1 MAGVELSGVH
11 KAYGVTAVV
20 KGISLSIAS
29 GEFISLLGPS
39 GCGKTTTLRMI
50 AGLETLD
57 AGTISIGGEL
67 VDGPTGHTPPEKR
80 ALGMVFQ
87 SYAVWPHKSVAQ
99 NVAYPLLL
107 QRKPRAEVAQRVAQA
122 LDWVRLSAFA
132 ERMPSQLSGGQLQR
146 VAIARALVGNPRVLL
161 LDEPLSNLD
170 AALREEL
177 RGEIAALRA
186 RLGTTMIFVTHD
198 QHEALALSDR
208 VAVMHQGVIEQMGA
222 PEELY
227 ELPRTAF
234 VANFLGQSNL
244 FTGPVVGSTGEA
256 ISVDVAGKRVVVP
269 AARAHRH
276 TGEVTIGVRPE
287 KLTLHV
293 TEPVDD
299 VARNI
304 MGPGRVIDV
313 SFSGVSTQYLVEV
326 PGMGTLVVFAQN
338 MAFGPVAHEGSEVW
352 LSWNIEHGFG
362 LEDDPS
368 AEPRFEADDTTRSIA
383 TQKRSAL
390 LTELEGA

>member
-1 MAGVELSGVH
+1 MTMAD
-11 KAYGVTAVV
+11 T
-20 KGISLSIAS
+20 
-29 GEFISLLGPS
+29 
-39 GCGKTTTLRMI
+39 
-50 AGLETLD
+50 
-57 AGTISIGGEL
+57 
-67 VDGPTGHTPPEKR
+67 
-80 ALGMVFQ
+80 
-87 SYAVWPHKSVAQ
+87 
-99 NVAYPLLL
+99 
-107 QRKPRAEVAQRVAQA
+107 
-122 LDWVRLSAFA
+122 
-132 ERMPSQLSGGQLQR
+132 
-146 VAIARALVGNPRVLL
+146 
-161 LDEPLSNLD
+161 
-170 AALREEL
+170 
-177 RGEIAALRA
+177 
-186 RLGTTMIFVTHD
+186 
-198 QHEALALSDR
+198 
-208 VAVMHQGVIEQMGA
+208 VAVMNRGRIEQMGA